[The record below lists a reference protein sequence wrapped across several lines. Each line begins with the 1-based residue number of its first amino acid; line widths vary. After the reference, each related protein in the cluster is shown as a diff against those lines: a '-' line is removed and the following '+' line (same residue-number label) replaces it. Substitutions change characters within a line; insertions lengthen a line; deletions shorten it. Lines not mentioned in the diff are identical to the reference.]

1 MLEASTDQHSGGEE
15 GWGKGVMPMDVA
27 KILSQLT
34 TGELAGWGVVALLL
48 LLSLIQ
54 ISPLKINPWDSILGW
69 LGRKLNGKELKI
81 LQGEVAELRKQVN
94 GMWVS
99 AHRQAILTFAREL
112 RGGIE
117 HSTDEWSNVL
127 SLIDEYEVY
136 CEKNHIANGVVKQ
149 DSIFINGMYQDL
161 SREQKI

>member
-1 MLEASTDQHSGGEE
+1 
-15 GWGKGVMPMDVA
+15 MDVA

-34 TGELAGWGVVALLL
+34 TGELAGWGVILLFL

-54 ISPLKINPWDSILGW
+54 ISPLKINPWDNILGW
-69 LGRKLNGKELKI
+69 LGRKLNGKELTL

-99 AHRQAILTFAREL
+99 EHRQAILTFAREL
-112 RGGIE
+112 RSGIE

-127 SLIDEYEVY
+127 SLIDEYEKY

>member
-1 MLEASTDQHSGGEE
+1 
-15 GWGKGVMPMDVA
+15 MDVA

-34 TGELAGWGVVALLL
+34 TGELAGWSIILLFL

-54 ISPLKINPWDSILGW
+54 ISPLKINPWDNILGW
-69 LGRKLNGKELKI
+69 LGRKLNGRELTL

-99 AHRQAILTFAREL
+99 EHRQSILTFAREL
-112 RGGIE
+112 RSGIE

-127 SLIDEYEVY
+127 TLIDEYEKY

>member
-1 MLEASTDQHSGGEE
+1 
-15 GWGKGVMPMDVA
+15 MDVA

-34 TGELAGWGVVALLL
+34 TGELAGWGVILLFL

-69 LGRKLNGKELKI
+69 LGRKLNGRELTL
-81 LQGEVAELRKQVN
+81 LQGEVVELRKQVN

-99 AHRQAILTFAREL
+99 EHRHAILTFAREL
-112 RGGIE
+112 RSGIE

-127 SLIDEYEVY
+127 SLIDEYEKY

-149 DSIFINGMYQDL
+149 DSIFINGMYQAL

>member
-1 MLEASTDQHSGGEE
+1 
-15 GWGKGVMPMDVA
+15 MDVA

-69 LGRKLNGKELKI
+69 LGRKHNGKELKI